1 MKEEKIQYY
10 EGVYVGEFPMG
21 AYFRDKF
28 NRVPSNVR
36 YEYNFNYIELLDYL
50 TNNKY
55 LELLAVYEQKGSDN
69 GNSKNT
75 GITKIFSSKQH
86 QEFIVRVEN
95 SQNEKACWVS
105 IFYTK
110 RNSVQSIMDEIEN
123 FKIDDLNKKVGLI
136 VRDEFGLTLQ
146 KFDIEHNPIDINK
159 NYNSDFKDISK
170 KIVEKLNKKEGKGI
184 ILLHG
189 KPGTGKTTYIR
200 HLTGMIRKDIIF
212 LPNNMVDVLATPE
225 FIPFMMKHP
234 NSILIIEDAEKVVRS
249 RQGSG
254 NETSV
259 SNLLNLSDGIL
270 GDCLKTQIVA
280 TFNTDRQLID
290 EALLRKGRLI
300 AEYLF
305 DELCIDKTNKLLK
318 SLGVKHKSTKPMP
331 LSDIYNYEDN
341 LGIDNNNKT
350 KIGF

>member
-10 EGVYVGEFPMG
+10 EGVYVDEFPTG

-28 NRVPSNVR
+28 NKVPSNLR
-36 YEYNFNYIELLDYL
+36 YEYNFDYVKLLDYL
-50 TNNKY
+50 TNSQY
-55 LELLAVYEQKGSDN
+55 LELLSTYEVVGN
-69 GNSKNT
+69 NNSKNA
-75 GITKIFSSKQH
+75 GVTKIFKSKQH
-86 QEFIVRVEN
+86 QEFVVKVEHLLG
-95 SQNEKACWVS
+95 EKECWL
-105 IFYTK
+105 IIYYTEIS
-110 RNSVQSIMDEIEN
+110 SVQPLIDKIEE
-123 FKIDDLNKKVGLI
+123 FKLNNLNKKVGLI

-146 KFDIEHNPIDINK
+146 KFDITKDPIHLDR

-170 KIVEKLNKKEGKGI
+170 KIVEKLNEKEGKGI

-200 HLTGMIRKDIIF
+200 HLTGLVEKEIIF
-212 LPNNMVDVLATPE
+212 LPNNMVDILATPE
-225 FIPFMMKHP
+225 FIPFMMKYP
-234 NSILIIEDAEKVVRS
+234 NSVLIIEDAEKVVRS
-249 RQGSG
+249 RNGNG

-290 EALLRKGRLI
+290 KALLRKGRLI
-300 AEYLF
+300 AEYMF
-305 DELCIDKTNKLLK
+305 DDLCVDKTNKLFK
-318 SLGVKHKSTKPMP
+318 SLGIKYKSNKPMP

-341 LGIDNNNKT
+341 LGLDNNNKT

>member
-10 EGVYVGEFPMG
+10 EGTYADEFPIG
-21 AYFRDKF
+21 PHFRDKY
-28 NRVPSNVR
+28 NKLPSHVR
-36 YEYNFNYIELLDYL
+36 YDYTFDCIKLLDYL

-55 LELLAVYEQKGSDN
+55 LELLATYEVL
-69 GNSKNT
+69 GNSKNA
-75 GITKIFSSKQH
+75 GVIKIFSSKQH
-86 QEFIVRVEN
+86 QEFILKIEN
-95 SQNEKACWVS
+95 VKGEKECWVS
-105 IFYTK
+105 IYYAKINF
-110 RNSVQSIMDEIEN
+110 VQPLIDEIQE
-123 FKIDDLNKKVGLI
+123 FKLEGLNKKVGLI

-146 KFDIEHNPIDINK
+146 KFDITRDPISIDK
-159 NYNSDFKDISK
+159 NYNNDFKDISK
-170 KIVEKLNKKEGKGI
+170 KIVQKLNEKEGKGI

-200 HLTGMIRKDIIF
+200 HLTGVVEKEIIF

-225 FIPFMMKHP
+225 FIPFMMKYP
-234 NSILIIEDAEKVVRS
+234 ESILIIEDAEKVVRS
-249 RQGSG
+249 RDGGG

-259 SNLLNLSDGIL
+259 SNLLNMSDGIL

-290 EALLRKGRLI
+290 KALLRKGRLI
-300 AEYLF
+300 VEYMF
-305 DELCIDKTNKLLK
+305 GDLCVDKTNKLFKALGIKYKPNK
-318 SLGVKHKSTKPMP
+318 SMP

-341 LGIDNNNKT
+341 LGIDNNKKT

>member
-10 EGVYVGEFPMG
+10 EGVYVNEFPVG

-28 NRVPSNVR
+28 NRVPSSLR
-36 YEYNFNYIELLDYL
+36 YEYNFDYIKLLDYL

-55 LELLAVYEQKGSDN
+55 LELLAVYENIGNGDN
-69 GNSKNT
+69 KNT
-75 GITKIFSSKQH
+75 GVTKIFISKQH
-86 QEFIVRVEN
+86 QEFLVKVEN
-95 SQNEKACWVS
+95 SQNEKECWAALY
-105 IFYTK
+105 YTK
-110 RNSVQSIMDEIEN
+110 RSSVQPLIDDIEE
-123 FKIDDLNKKVGLI
+123 FKIDNIYNKVGLI

-146 KFDIEHNPIDINK
+146 KFDITKDPIQLDR
-159 NYNSDFKDISK
+159 NYNSDFKNISK
-170 KIVEKLNKKEGKGI
+170 KIVEKLNEKEGKGI

-200 HLTGMIRKDIIF
+200 HLIGLVEKEIIF

-225 FIPFMMKHP
+225 FIPFMMKYP
-234 NSILIIEDAEKVVRS
+234 NSVLIIEDAEKVVRS
-249 RQGSG
+249 RNGTG

-290 EALLRKGRLI
+290 KALLRKGRLI
-300 AEYLF
+300 AEYMF
-305 DELCIDKTNKLLK
+305 DELCVDKTNKLFKVLNIKYK
-318 SLGVKHKSTKPMP
+318 SKKPMP

-341 LGIDNNNKT
+341 LGLDNNNKT